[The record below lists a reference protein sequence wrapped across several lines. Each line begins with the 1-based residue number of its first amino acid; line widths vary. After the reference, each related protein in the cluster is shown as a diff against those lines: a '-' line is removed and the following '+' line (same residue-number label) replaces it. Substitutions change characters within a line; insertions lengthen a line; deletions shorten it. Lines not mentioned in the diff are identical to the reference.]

1 MRRTQHPQWKPG
13 AVPALLCAK
22 FQLQKGGISTPTP
35 VFSQRESSLDPEG
48 SAHGGAVCLRHIPGS
63 RAGSALLLL
72 SAPAQFFLQIAH
84 LFSKPMILCA
94 N

>member
-1 MRRTQHPQWKPG
+1 MRRTQHPQWG
-13 AVPALLCAK
+13 CARAVMREIPAA
-22 FQLQKGGISTPTP
+22 KGGISTPTP
-35 VFSQRESSLDPEG
+35 AFPQRESSSDPEG
-48 SAHGGAVCLRHIPGS
+48 SAYGGAVCLRHIPGS